1 MKLTIYRRQRRN
13 LQYGEPSS
21 LASIFSEKK
30 YYTLKIQLLLRIMG
44 SRISQKEALQNLERC
59 LQGTK
64 TVIQKHIV
72 DFQKRKKE
80 EKKRKQTLHFHT

>member
-1 MKLTIYRRQRRN
+1 
-13 LQYGEPSS
+13 
-21 LASIFSEKK
+21 
-30 YYTLKIQLLLRIMG
+30 MG

-80 EKKRKQTLHFHT
+80 EKKKKTDLTFPHVNIAPSNAKGT